1 MKGVFEM
8 TDDTFNVLLYVD
20 ESQYSFSASVYAATL
35 LKHISKMNITV
46 VQFQESIEDE
56 VIASDYNLMDIWP
69 ISPNSVW
76 MQQIINEADDEMKKQ
91 YQDILTRTNEI
102 FSQRSHCVKHEI
114 LVANNNIVDT
124 AEALLDY
131 AEKNFF
137 ELIIM
142 GTRGFSEVRGLIFG
156 SFAHTVLN
164 RSPIPVQLIK
174 KLPQEFIDNY

>member
-8 TDDTFNVLLYVD
+8 TDATFNVLLYVD
-20 ESQYSFSASVYAATL
+20 GSQYSFSASVYAATL
-35 LKHISKMNITV
+35 LKHISNMNITV

-56 VIASDYNLMDIWP
+56 VIALKYNLMDIWP

-102 FSQRSHCVKHEI
+102 FSQRSHCVKHEVLI
-114 LVANNNIVDT
+114 ANKNIVDT
-124 AEALLDY
+124 AEALIDY

-137 ELIIM
+137 QLIIM

-164 RSPIPVQLIK
+164 RSSMPVQLIK
-174 KLPQEFIDNY
+174 KLPNKFINDY